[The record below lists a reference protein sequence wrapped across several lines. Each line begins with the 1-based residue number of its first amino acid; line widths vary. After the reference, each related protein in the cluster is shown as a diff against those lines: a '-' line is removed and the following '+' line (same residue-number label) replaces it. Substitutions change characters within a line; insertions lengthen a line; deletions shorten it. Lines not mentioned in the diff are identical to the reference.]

1 MANLANTGVRR
12 WDFSSSQFSES
23 SNSPPPFPQLTSVH
37 EGEGKA
43 RNLAPRPAKNPVSA
57 PDGNNYQSNQGELD
71 QNKDIRNSEDI
82 VFS

>member
-23 SNSPPPFPQLTSVH
+23 SNSLPPPFPQLTSVH
-37 EGEGKA
+37 EGEV
-43 RNLAPRPAKNPVSA
+43 PQPAKNPVSA
-57 PDGNNYQSNQGELD
+57 PDDNNYQSNQREMD